1 MGVGIKL
8 GDLVAVASQI
18 AISSVASADLS
29 PGFQT

>member
-1 MGVGIKL
+1 MGIKL

-18 AISSVASADLS
+18 AISNVTSADLP